1 MEKSFRIYFHPLE
14 FLGGKITD
22 TEDVEIYKLKARLWH
37 FGTRLS
43 LVDKGKILAEARMT
57 QEALGSYYTLKV
69 GERELKLVPMSKIK
83 AAFYRAHHSLKEGE
97 TIKAYLKSSS
107 QKNLRLESAE
117 KDILAQ
123 AQLMEFG
130 FSKYWHVEYKKLLPE
145 EILSL
150 ALLCLVGQMR
160 RDVRH

>member
-1 MEKSFRIYFHPLE
+1 MEKSFRIYFHPLG
-14 FLGGKITD
+14 FLGGQITD
-22 TEDVEIYKLKARLWH
+22 TEDVEIYKLKARLWY

-43 LVDKGKILAEARMT
+43 LVDKGKVLAEARII

-69 GERELKLVPMSKIK
+69 GGRELKLVPISKFK
-83 AAFYRAHHSLKEGE
+83 AAFYRAHHCLKEGE

-107 QKNLRLESAE
+107 QKNMRMESVE

-123 AQLMEFG
+123 AQLMELG
-130 FSKYWHVEYKKLLPE
+130 FSKYWHVEYEKLLPE

-150 ALLCLVGQMR
+150 ALLCLMGQISR
-160 RDVRH
+160 APRH